1 MPLGS
6 SRTGLLRSHAGGDGT
21 AFDRN
26 IQITPTITSY
36 DDASYG
42 TGYKNKIVYTITS
55 NLPNAT
61 IDYALNNASNSWF
74 ANGAVSGAIT
84 LDSSGS
90 GSLSYDM
97 NVWSS
102 YSATSTNINLS
113 LKSQPTAEILK
124 TSSNVTFA
132 PADAF
137 TATSANASVVNHH
150 AVHVFDS
157 YQTTG
162 TARVWD
168 DMVVTNIGD
177 GESPYNDVTAIIV
190 GAGGAG
196 GSATGGGG
204 GEVIYYK
211 AKNTTYNTGNIAIT
225 LGGAGKPIPPPTFY
239 SSNSTLVLGDG
250 GVESGG
256 NVTYPATYTGN
267 IPKGGNT
274 TFGFHETT
282 STVTAYGGAGGSSY
296 GLDDASGS
304 IANRLTGNSTIG
316 LFSFRWK
323 SGTDRW
329 NLTENFDF
337 GGSGAGAVPGYP
349 YAKVRPDQ
357 ETGPS
362 YEPTGNV
369 QQSMVTI
376 SADQYSYLNHGIST
390 RSIYNYIPNPN
401 PPYGNIQLS
410 GSYCMPQG
418 NGSVQPYAIGQKGNT
433 QANIMTVG
441 ATSSI
446 YSVKADGGQGI
457 ADVRWDS
464 YPTRAAIF
472 GGDAKNNGAGHAGP
486 NGGANVFVTPL
497 AGADWDVSYDAR
509 GVLVPQ
515 PLNPTGAPSQ
525 DYYYVS
531 GGGSSFGG
539 RGSTLN
545 YQTGE
550 APFPHDGGT
559 YFDRP
564 DGANIITGNV
574 AAISNFGGSPDY
586 ANTSFSVYPAGASQY
601 TTGSSYGSTVS
612 SRGLRGGGGQA
623 YAYGPGTIGSD
634 GIIIVYYPTQYMSFT
649 P

>member
-6 SRTGLLRSHAGGDGT
+6 SKTGLLRSHAGGDGT

-26 IQITPTITSY
+26 IQITPVITSH

-61 IDYALNNASNSWF
+61 VDYALNNASNSWF

-84 LDSSGS
+84 LDSAGS

-97 NVWSS
+97 NVWSN

-168 DMVVTNIGD
+168 DMVVTSKSVADN
-177 GESPYNDVTAIIV
+177 PFNNVTAIIV

-211 AKNTTYNTGNIAIT
+211 TKGTTYNTGNIAIT
-225 LGGAGKPIPPPTFY
+225 LGGGGKPIPDPLVVN
-239 SSNSTLVLGDG
+239 SNLVLGDG
-250 GVESGG
+250 GVMQGTQIG

-282 STVTAYGGAGGSSY
+282 STVTAYGGAGGLSY
-296 GLDDASGS
+296 QANTFLGTGDGS
-304 IANRLTGNSTIG
+304 LVANSVIG
-316 LFSFRWK
+316 LFTFHWR
-323 SGTDRW
+323 SGNDQN
-329 NLTENFDF
+329 NLTENFEF
-337 GGSGAGAVPGYP
+337 GGSGAGAMPGYP
-349 YAKVRPDQ
+349 IRKYTPG
-357 ETGPS
+357 TGITVYS
-362 YEPTGNV
+362 GNV
-369 QQSMVTI
+369 QQAIIPVDRLTSSQSGNHGLYTQTI
-376 SADQYSYLNHGIST
+376 SNPGNQQGRYAMPAGQYGHGFAL
-390 RSIYNYIPNPN
+390 
-401 PPYGNIQLS
+401 GE
-410 GSYCMPQG
+410 
-418 NGSVQPYAIGQKGNT
+418 KGNT
-433 QANIMTVG
+433 QANITTVG
-441 ATSSI
+441 ADSEI
-446 YSVKADGGQGI
+446 YSVKADGGVGI
-457 ADVRWDS
+457 SEVNFVGNR
-464 YPTRAAIF
+464 YELF
-472 GGDAKNNGAGHAGP
+472 GFTNGRNNAPGHAGP

-497 AGADWDVSYDAR
+497 AGADWDESYDAR

-515 PLNPTGAPSQ
+515 PLNPTGTPTQ
-525 DYYYVS
+525 EYYYVS
-531 GGGSSFGG
+531 GGGSSQGG
-539 RGSTLN
+539 KGSTVD
-545 YQTGE
+545 YQNGFVPYPYFPA
-550 APFPHDGGT
+550 APSQGG
-559 YFDRP
+559 

-574 AAISNFGGSPDY
+574 ATISNFGGSPDY
-586 ANTSFSVYPAGASQY
+586 ANTSFSVYPAGASQHY
-601 TTGSSYGSTVS
+601 NSYHYGTTVS

-623 YAYGPGTIGSD
+623 YSYGPGTNGGD